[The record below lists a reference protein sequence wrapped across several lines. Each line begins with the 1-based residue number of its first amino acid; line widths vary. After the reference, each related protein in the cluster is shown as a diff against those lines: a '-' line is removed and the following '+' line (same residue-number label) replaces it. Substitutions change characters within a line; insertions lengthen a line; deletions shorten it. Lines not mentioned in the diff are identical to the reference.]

1 MIRKNS
7 LLCKLNR
14 IKTSSKSLF
23 IPICSIFSPIWKPA
37 PSVEAQETAISTITM
52 GALSLISDPER
63 NPKRN
68 FAFSVYSVKAADMPT
83 LSSLIS
89 SSRIPVTACSLSPMS
104 SASTLPGLPPLSRS
118 ASVPASLEN
127 SFSSGSLSGN
137 PINRSGWASWPIPKP
152 PTRHSGSPFRKK
164 KTIPFSH
171 QTSHGSLPIPFS
183 SPMPIQFFH
192 HLQAHGTARRFL
204 LLTFPSSD
212 HTAEGWRPSA
222 LSFMMNKNI
231 TRRSFP

>member
-23 IPICSIFSPIWKPA
+23 DTYMQHFQPHLETCPICGSTGNCHIHDYYGRSIVDLRSGKKSKEELCI
-37 PSVEAQETAISTITM
+37 
-52 GALSLISDPER
+52 
-63 NPKRN
+63 
-68 FAFSVYSVKAADMPT
+68 SVYSVKAADMPT

-89 SSRIPVTACSLSPMS
+89 SSRIPVTACSLSSMS

-127 SFSSGSLSGN
+127 SFSSGLLPGN
-137 PINRSGWASWPIPKP
+137 PINRSGWASWSIPKP